1 VRGFS
6 TLSTR
11 TRIGKEDLWFLCAI
25 VMSWLPAPPSD
36 KGGLGAQDNRH
47 LDSGL
52 GKLYNSPERF
62 DMPVP
67 HLDSGLGRLYN
78 LP

>member
-1 VRGFS
+1 
-6 TLSTR
+6 
-11 TRIGKEDLWFLCAI
+11 
-25 VMSWLPAPPSD
+25 MSWLPAPPSD
-36 KGGLGAQDNRH
+36 KGGLGAQDNGH

-78 LP
+78 LRERLDMPVQSKSVLRIQQRYIPE